1 MGSKIC
7 YEYKDDLNWIRV
19 LDLYPE
25 NHRYLH
31 FEDSIQGAIDLRDH
45 RLPVFEYICLM
56 AYGARLLLD
65 APARILIGGLGSC
78 GLLHAVASWWP
89 DARIISVEYDSRI
102 YELAKRFFRLS
113 PHDKVLIGDLRACL
127 EQRSMGSMDLVFV
140 DCYSAVSIP
149 PHLTTLEFA
158 RTLKDKLA
166 PDGLLVCNLWSPA
179 CNELSGD
186 QILTVLEV
194 FGEVALV
201 DSTEDQNIVLF
212 ARVNQNCDWPAF
224 LELKGY
230 PFPFRVVRLDEPQD
244 WPHFMAASSVISDQ
258 NLHHFFEATEL
269 TF

>member
-1 MGSKIC
+1 MGSKIR

-19 LDLYPE
+19 LDIYPE
-25 NHRYLH
+25 NHRYLQ

-45 RLPVFEYICLM
+45 RIPVFEYICLM
-56 AYGARLLLD
+56 AYGARLLID
-65 APARILIGGLGSC
+65 EPARILIGGLGSC

-89 DARIISVEYDSRI
+89 AARIISVEFDSRI
-102 YELAKRFFRLS
+102 YELGKRFFHLD

-127 EQRSMGSMDLVFV
+127 EQRHMGRLDLIFV

-149 PHLTTLEFA
+149 PHLTTCEFA
-158 RTLKDKLA
+158 KILKDKLTR
-166 PDGLLVCNLWSPA
+166 DGLLVCNLWSPA

-186 QILTVLEV
+186 QILTLLEV

-201 DSTEDQNIVLF
+201 DSCEDQNIVLF
-212 ARVNQNCDWPAF
+212 ARQNRELDWPSF

-230 PFPFRVVRLDEPQD
+230 PFPFRLVRLEEPRD
-244 WPHFMAASSVISDQ
+244 WPHFMATSSVIQDDT
-258 NLHHFFEATEL
+258 LHHFFDATEV